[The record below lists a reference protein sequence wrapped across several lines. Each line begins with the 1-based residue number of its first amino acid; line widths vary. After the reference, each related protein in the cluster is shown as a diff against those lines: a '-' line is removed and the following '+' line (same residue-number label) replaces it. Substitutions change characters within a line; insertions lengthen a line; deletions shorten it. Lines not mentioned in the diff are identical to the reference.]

1 MKNKIFIIAPII
13 LAAIIVVVW
22 IALGVTK
29 PPTPPDDETQPVET
43 EEYYV
48 PPIVGDT
55 EISEER
61 QPLLDE
67 NIIDLIENADKQIP
81 KLDENGNI
89 ITDEN
94 GNIVTESVE
103 MPDYTNVKGNII
115 VIVNEFADRGYSEE
129 AIALVQ
135 RFYFRYYDRLG
146 EYTSDELIDKLT
158 YCFSK
163 SDNTP
168 SELSRKITSTFGLY
182 REDKFAFLFEESLS
196 SSETKVL
203 FFEVKPY
210 SDYSCAG
217 KIEIDCLYSEWFT
230 ENGDA
235 VHDRNLEAYL
245 HTIAYKMNEANA
257 TEFDIRLAQLLY
269 CAFVADTEYRADGI
283 DLLTN
288 TVTANSENFDLLRE
302 SLLESFG
309 VDISSNR
316 IISAYYKGVTE
327 FNEGGEG

>member
-1 MKNKIFIIAPII
+1 MKNKLFIIAPII
-13 LAAIIVVVW
+13 LAVIIAVVW

-29 PPTPPDDETQPVET
+29 PPTPPDDETQPEET

-61 QPLLDE
+61 KPLLDE
-67 NIIDLIENADKQIP
+67 NIIDLIENADRQIP

-89 ITDEN
+89 VIDEN
-94 GNIVTESVE
+94 GNIVTESTE
-103 MPDYTNVKGNII
+103 APDYTNVKENIA

-129 AIALVQ
+129 AITLVQ
-135 RFYFRYYDRLG
+135 RFYFRYYDILG
-146 EYTSDELIDKLT
+146 VYSSDDLINKLT
-158 YCFSK
+158 SCFLK
-163 SDNTP
+163 TDNTK
-168 SELSRKITSTFGLY
+168 SELSRNISSTFGLY
-182 REDKFAFLFEESLS
+182 REDEFAFLFEESLS

-203 FFEVKPY
+203 FFEVKPL
-210 SDYSCAG
+210 SDYGCAG
-217 KIEIDCLYSEWFT
+217 KIEIDCIYSEWFK
-230 ENGDA
+230 ENGDN

-257 TEFDIRLAQLLY
+257 TAFDIRLAQLLY
-269 CAFVADTEYRADGI
+269 CAFIADTEYRADGI

-288 TVTANSENFDLLRE
+288 AVTANSENFDLLRE
-302 SLLESFG
+302 GLLESFG

>member
-1 MKNKIFIIAPII
+1 MKNKIFIIAPIV

-29 PPTPPDDETQPVET
+29 PPTPPDDETQPEET

-61 QPLLDE
+61 KPLLDE

-103 MPDYTNVKGNII
+103 MPDYTNVKDNII

-203 FFEVKPY
+203 FFEVKPH

-245 HTIAYKMNEANA
+245 HTIAYRMNEANA
-257 TEFDIRLAQLLY
+257 TAFDIRLAQLLY
-269 CAFVADTEYRADGI
+269 CAFIADTEYRADGI
-283 DLLTN
+283 DLLIS

>member
-1 MKNKIFIIAPII
+1 MKNKIFIIAPIV

-22 IALGVTK
+22 IALGVTN
-29 PPTPPDDETQPVET
+29 PPAPPDDETQPVET

-61 QPLLDE
+61 HPLLDE

-103 MPDYTNVKGNII
+103 MPDYTNVKDNIV

-182 REDKFAFLFEESLS
+182 REDEFAFLFEESLS

-203 FFEVKPY
+203 FFEVKPH

-245 HTIAYKMNEANA
+245 HTIAYRMSEKNA
-257 TEFDIRLAQLLY
+257 SAFDIRLAQLLY
-269 CAFVADTEYRADGI
+269 CVFISDTEYRADGI
-283 DLLTN
+283 ELLMD
-288 TVTANSENFDLLRE
+288 TVTEHSSDYE
-302 SLLESFG
+302 SLKNRIYEAFG
-309 VDISSNR
+309 ADISSNR
-316 IISAYYKGVTE
+316 IIEAYYKGITE
-327 FNEGGEG
+327 FNERGVG